1 MALLVQQSVAFQVRV
16 MTCVQPAPLVTVP
29 TTVIV
34 TLLPQQASTALGRS
48 KLQLLLQGTLLFVA
62 QVMTGGVVSTTVT
75 VWLHV
80 ALLEQQSVACQ
91 VRVIASEQAA
101 PLVVVPVTEMVT
113 FVPQQTSEA
122 EGASKLQAE
131 PHWTVLLLEQVMTGG
146 VVSTTVT
153 IWLHDALFEQQS
165 VARQVR
171 VIASEQAV
179 PLVVVPVSEMV
190 TFVSQ
195 QQS

>member
-48 KLQLLLQGTLLFVA
+48 KLQLLLQGTFLFVA

-80 ALLEQQSVACQ
+80 ALLEQQSVAC
-91 VRVIASEQAA
+91 
-101 PLVVVPVTEMVT
+101 
-113 FVPQQTSEA
+113 
-122 EGASKLQAE
+122 
-131 PHWTVLLLEQVMTGG
+131 H
-146 VVSTTVT
+146 
-153 IWLHDALFEQQS
+153 
-165 VARQVR
+165 VR

-179 PLVVVPVSEMV
+179 PLVVVPVTVMV
-190 TFVSQ
+190 TLVPQPTSEAVGASKLQ
-195 QQS
+195 AEPHCTVLLLAPVITGGVVVYTVPALAAH